1 MTAVIFALA
10 AALGGGARYLLDA
23 SVKNRLSPTGP
34 AGVLLANVLGSA
46 LLGVVTGLF
55 DGDTIGYDEWSALA
69 GFCGAFT
76 TYSTAAVEVAYLFRG
91 RRWAL
96 GLAYWLFMAVACIGV
111 AWLGYV
117 GAR

>member
-1 MTAVIFALA
+1 MTAAFFVLA
-10 AALGGGARYLLDA
+10 AALGGACRFLLDA
-23 SVKNRLSPTGP
+23 SVKKRLSPTGP
-34 AGVLLANVLGSA
+34 AGVLLVNVLGSA
-46 LLGVVTGLF
+46 LFGVSTGLL
-55 DGDTIGYDEWSALA
+55 DGDTIGYAEWSVLA

-96 GLAYWLFMAVACIGV
+96 GLAYWLGMAVTCIGV
-111 AWLGYV
+111 AWLGFV

>member
-1 MTAVIFALA
+1 MTAVFFVLA
-10 AALGGGARYLLDA
+10 AALGGGARYLLDS

-34 AGVLLANVLGSA
+34 AGVLAVNVLGSA
-46 LLGVVTGLF
+46 LFGVATGLL
-55 DGDTIGYDEWSALA
+55 DGDTIGYAEWSVLA

-76 TYSTAAVEVAYLFRG
+76 TYSTAAVEVAYMFRG

-96 GLAYWLFMAVACIGV
+96 GLAYWLGMAVACIGV
-111 AWLGYV
+111 AWLGFV